1 MHVSKLLLVSA
12 VLGVL
17 SLACSSSDPQ
27 QPDPEQMRQY
37 ASDLLNRDL
46 YEQAVE
52 QYSQYLSRY
61 DISEREQANIHY
73 IIANTYFD
81 RIKDYE
87 RALSIYLKIK
97 HFYPESPLMDEV
109 NKRIVACLERLERST
124 DAQQALQ
131 ETVQADAPRQQQKRP
146 GAVVARIG
154 DRDITLGDLEYELDQ
169 LPPSVQAQFSGV
181 EKKAEFLREYVATE
195 LLYDTAK
202 RAGLDDDPE
211 VIEGAFQ
218 SKKMLMVRKL
228 IQDRVAGTVEIDDK
242 EIELYYKAHKERYAE
257 TNEEGEITRQPSL
270 SEVQEQVARDLYE
283 ERYTEAY
290 QKLVRQMMQAENV
303 EFYKN
308 RIQ

>member
-1 MHVSKLLLVSA
+1 MHVSKLLLVTA

-17 SLACSSSDPQ
+17 SLTCSSSDPQ

-52 QYSQYLSRY
+52 QYRQYLSRY
-61 DISEREQANIHY
+61 DISERERANINY
-73 IIANTYFD
+73 IMANTYFD

-97 HFYPESPLMDEV
+97 HFYPDSPLIDEV
-109 NKRIVACLERLERST
+109 NKRIVACLERLERSA

-131 ETVQADAPRQQQKRP
+131 ETVQADAPRGDKSRP

-169 LPPSVQAQFSGV
+169 LPPSVQEQFSGV

-195 LLYDTAK
+195 LLYDTAR

-228 IQDRVAGTVEIDDK
+228 IQDRVAETIEIDEKDV
-242 EIELYYKAHKERYAE
+242 ELYYKAHKERYAE
-257 TNEEGEITRQPSL
+257 TNEQGEITRQPSL
-270 SEVQEQVARDLYE
+270 SEVQEQVTRDLFE
-283 ERYTEAY
+283 ERYAEAY